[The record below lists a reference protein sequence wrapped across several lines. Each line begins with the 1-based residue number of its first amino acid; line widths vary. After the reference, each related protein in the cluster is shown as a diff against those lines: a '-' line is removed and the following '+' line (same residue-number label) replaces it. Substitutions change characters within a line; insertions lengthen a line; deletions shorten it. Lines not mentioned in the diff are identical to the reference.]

1 MAMLK
6 LGEKIVS
13 ARVVI
18 LILSLVLLIPAAYGY
33 IKTRV
38 NYDILSYLPKDI
50 ETMEGQDILVDQFG
64 TGAFSLYVVEGM
76 EDKDVS
82 ALKSKIEK
90 VDHVSKVIWYD
101 SFADLSVP
109 KDMLPE
115 SLYDAFNNDEKNA
128 TMMAIIFD
136 DTTSADGTMD
146 AIEEIRSISNKQCFL
161 SGMSAVVV
169 DTSTSSTCAARTIWM
184 NPSRIRRAMSSM
196 NMSKRNWQACWHSAI
211 SSSHV
216 QEPMPSVS
224 FSHSEN
230 RTSSFLCQRL
240 HQEVIRFSTPSHLRR
255 ADTAMSSRRKS

>member
-146 AIEEIRSISNKQCFL
+146 AIEEIRSISNVSQ
-161 SGMSAVVV
+161 
-169 DTSTSSTCAARTIWM
+169 
-184 NPSRIRRAMSSM
+184 RIAE
-196 NMSKRNWQACWHSAI
+196 A
-211 SSSHV
+211 
-216 QEPMPSVS
+216 
-224 FSHSEN
+224 
-230 RTSSFLCQRL
+230 QRL
-240 HQEVIRFSTPSHLRR
+240 GFEKCIIPKMSLRQIDPRRYKIGIIAVSNIRQAFDYLKKERGIS
-255 ADTAMSSRRKS
+255 

>member
-90 VDHVSKVIWYD
+90 VDMY
-101 SFADLSVP
+101 
-109 KDMLPE
+109 
-115 SLYDAFNNDEKNA
+115 
-128 TMMAIIFD
+128 
-136 DTTSADGTMD
+136 
-146 AIEEIRSISNKQCFL
+146 
-161 SGMSAVVV
+161 
-169 DTSTSSTCAARTIWM
+169 
-184 NPSRIRRAMSSM
+184 
-196 NMSKRNWQACWHSAI
+196 
-211 SSSHV
+211 
-216 QEPMPSVS
+216 
-224 FSHSEN
+224 
-230 RTSSFLCQRL
+230 QRL
-240 HQEVIRFSTPSHLRR
+240 YGMTALQTCQYQRICSLKAFMMHLIMTKR
-255 ADTAMSSRRKS
+255 MPP

>member
-90 VDHVSKVIWYD
+90 VDHVSK
-101 SFADLSVP
+101 
-109 KDMLPE
+109 
-115 SLYDAFNNDEKNA
+115 
-128 TMMAIIFD
+128 
-136 DTTSADGTMD
+136 
-146 AIEEIRSISNKQCFL
+146 
-161 SGMSAVVV
+161 AVM
-169 DTSTSSTCAARTIWM
+169 R
-184 NPSRIRRAMSSM
+184 
-196 NMSKRNWQACWHSAI
+196 
-211 SSSHV
+211 
-216 QEPMPSVS
+216 
-224 FSHSEN
+224 
-230 RTSSFLCQRL
+230 
-240 HQEVIRFSTPSHLRR
+240 
-255 ADTAMSSRRKS
+255 